1 MDNPL
6 VNGQVPAVRDPFRQ
20 WTDRIGSVRGRTGM
34 SPTGDSAEGGAKDG
48 RERRRITE
56 DNMESMGLL
65 SLVCRK
71 WRCVFPKNKVKAR
84 CILKR

>member
-1 MDNPL
+1 
-6 VNGQVPAVRDPFRQ
+6 
-20 WTDRIGSVRGRTGM
+20 M